1 MDLKN
6 CNCLLCKQPKF
17 LKIVKDLKI
26 VEQNFLQLSN
36 YYCIGNIL
44 FENSSNLKLL
54 KYLLKIKPLLF
65 VSFIMAFN
73 FYYINAT
80 TLIRWIYQLSPNTF
94 YFVEKRKNYRLNSPL
109 SKFLNSFR
117 SKFYLKKNK
126 IAKCF

>member
-6 CNCLLCKQPKF
+6 CNCLICKQPKF
-17 LKIVKDLKI
+17 LKIAKDLHI

-36 YYCIGNIL
+36 YYCIGKIL
-44 FENSSNLKLL
+44 FENSFNLKLL

-80 TLIRWIYQLSPNTF
+80 TLIKWISQLSPNTF
-94 YFVEKRKNYRLNSPL
+94 YFIGKRKNYRLNCPL

-117 SKFYLKKNK
+117 SKFYIKKNK
-126 IAKCF
+126 IAKYF